1 MKKNNYFKKY
11 LLGLLIILGLFL
23 GSIIYLNKLEYQR
36 YNENVNNSLNMLIA
50 LIKEKYPNVSESEII
65 SSLKNKEDYSNYLAK
80 YGYDLS
86 DNIIL
91 KNDNLKEKFLM
102 IKLGDIAIFSFLIL
116 IIFIFYKRK
125 NSKSIEAIIK
135 KLEKIN
141 NGNYQINF
149 KEAKEDELSLLKD
162 EVAKTTIRLRSLTET
177 SLNDKIKLKDYLE
190 DISHQLKTPLTS
202 ICIMLDNLISNPD
215 MEEEIREQFLNKIKR
230 EITNLNFLINSLLKL
245 SKFEANAITFY
256 EEEVMVGDLIKE
268 AILNVNSLSDLKNVK
283 INYSNKHQEKIVCD
297 KKWQIEALTNILK
310 NALEYSHP
318 HGEID
323 IAVLKNDLYLEIT
336 IKDYGKGM
344 DSKDLKHLF
353 ERFYKGKNASSD
365 SIGIGLALAKSII
378 EKDNGKI
385 TCESVVNKGTTFK
398 IKYFY
403 S

>member
-65 SSLKNKEDYSNYLAK
+65 SSLKNKDDYSNYLAK

-215 MEEEIREQFLNKIKR
+215 MEEETREQFLNKIKR

-310 NALEYSHP
+310 NALEYSHSQ
-318 HGEID
+318 GKID

-385 TCESVVNKGTTFK
+385 TCESLVNKGTTFK

>member
-11 LLGLLIILGLFL
+11 LLGLLIILGIFL
-23 GSIIYLNKLEYQR
+23 GSIIYLNKLEYQK
-36 YNENVNNSLNMLIA
+36 YNENVNNNLNMLIA
-50 LIKEKYPNVSESEII
+50 VIKEKYPNVSEIEII
-65 SSLKNKEDYSNYLAK
+65 SSLKVKEDYPNYLAK

-91 KNDNLKEKFLM
+91 ENDTLKEKFFLF
-102 IKLGDIAIFSFLIL
+102 KLADIIVFSFLIL
-116 IIFIFYKRK
+116 IIFIFYKRR
-125 NSKSIEAIIK
+125 NSKSIESIIK

-141 NGNYQINF
+141 HGNYQINF

-215 MEEEIREQFLNKIKR
+215 MEEDVREQFLNKIKR

-256 EEEVMVGDLIKE
+256 EEEVRVDDLIKE

-283 INYSNKHQEKIVCD
+283 INYQERNEEKIICD

-318 HGEID
+318 KGIID
-323 IAVLKNDLYLEIT
+323 IKVFKNNLYLEID
-336 IKDYGKGM
+336 IKDYGQGM

-378 EKDNGKI
+378 EKDKGKI

>member
-65 SSLKNKEDYSNYLAK
+65 SSLKNKDDYSNYLAK

-102 IKLGDIAIFSFLIL
+102 IKLGDIAIFSLLIL

-215 MEEEIREQFLNKIKR
+215 MEEETREQFLNKIKR

-310 NALEYSHP
+310 NALEYSHSQ
-318 HGEID
+318 GKID

-385 TCESVVNKGTTFK
+385 TCESLVNKGTTFK

>member
-1 MKKNNYFKKY
+1 M
-11 LLGLLIILGLFL
+11 
-23 GSIIYLNKLEYQR
+23 
-36 YNENVNNSLNMLIA
+36 
-50 LIKEKYPNVSESEII
+50 
-65 SSLKNKEDYSNYLAK
+65 
-80 YGYDLS
+80 
-86 DNIIL
+86 
-91 KNDNLKEKFLM
+91 
-102 IKLGDIAIFSFLIL
+102 
-116 IIFIFYKRK
+116 
-125 NSKSIEAIIK
+125 
-135 KLEKIN
+135 
-141 NGNYQINF
+141 
-149 KEAKEDELSLLKD
+149 
-162 EVAKTTIRLRSLTET
+162 
-177 SLNDKIKLKDYLE
+177 E

-215 MEEEIREQFLNKIKR
+215 MEEETREQFLNKIKR

-310 NALEYSHP
+310 NALEYSHSQ
-318 HGEID
+318 GKID

-385 TCESVVNKGTTFK
+385 TCESLVNKGTTFK

>member
-215 MEEEIREQFLNKIKR
+215 MEEETREQFLNKIKR